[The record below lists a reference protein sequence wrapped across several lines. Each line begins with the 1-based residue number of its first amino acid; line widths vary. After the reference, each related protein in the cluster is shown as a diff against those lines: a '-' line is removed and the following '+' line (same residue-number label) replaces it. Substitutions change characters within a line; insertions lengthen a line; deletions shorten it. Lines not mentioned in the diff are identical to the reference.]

1 MKILIIRNYP
11 SYMDVEKN
19 TYNIQEFGLA
29 KALVR
34 KGNVCDIVFWTDK
47 DEKEVAIPVD
57 DRGKVTV
64 FYKHGKTALKNTVYS
79 GCDELFAQYD
89 VLQTTEYNQMQSWI
103 LAKKYPEKH
112 IVYHGPYYTPF
123 NKRYNLMCT
132 VFDLFFLNRYR
143 KIGTHFITKS
153 KLAQEFLG
161 SKGIKASN
169 VKTIGVG
176 IDTQM
181 LSNGK
186 TECSEPLFLEM
197 CKDEK
202 VKLLYI
208 GRFEERRNIPFIFDI
223 FAEILKKS
231 VNATLYMIGTGDK
244 DYTEK
249 CWKHA
254 TELGIRE
261 NIVYQE
267 KMEQKYLSDV
277 YNLADFFLLPTK
289 YEIFGMVLLEAM
301 YYKTVVL
308 TTDNGGS
315 STLIDNGRNGY
326 ILQDENA
333 SKWANVVSEVTSEKM
348 NAVKEAAHDTIA
360 DQYTWDK
367 LADSFMESYKKLD
380 DKREG

>member
-19 TYNIQEFGLA
+19 TYNIQEVGLA

-47 DEKEVAIPVD
+47 DEKEVNISVD
-57 DRGKVTV
+57 NAGKITV
-64 FYKHGKTALKNTVYS
+64 FYRHGKTALKNTIYT

-89 VLQTTEYNQMQSWI
+89 VLQTAEYNQMQSRI

-112 IVYHGPYYTPF
+112 IVYHGPYYATF

-143 KIGTHFITKS
+143 KLGTHFITKS
-153 KLAQEFLG
+153 RLAQEFLE
-161 SKGIKASN
+161 SKGIKESD
-169 VKTIGVG
+169 VKTVGVG

-186 TECSEPLFLEM
+186 TECNEPLVLEM
-197 CKDEK
+197 CQDKK

-244 DYTEK
+244 DYTENAGTMQQNLVYGK
-249 CWKHA
+249 ISYIRRRWNRSTYLAFINWQIFSCFQQNMRFLEWYFWKPCI
-254 TELGIRE
+254 T
-261 NIVYQE
+261 
-267 KMEQKYLSDV
+267 K
-277 YNLADFFLLPTK
+277 LL
-289 YEIFGMVLLEAM
+289 Y
-301 YYKTVVL
+301 
-308 TTDNGGS
+308 
-315 STLIDNGRNGY
+315 
-326 ILQDENA
+326 
-333 SKWANVVSEVTSEKM
+333 
-348 NAVKEAAHDTIA
+348 
-360 DQYTWDK
+360 
-367 LADSFMESYKKLD
+367 
-380 DKREG
+380 

>member
-1 MKILIIRNYP
+1 
-11 SYMDVEKN
+11 MDVEKN
-19 TYNIQEFGLA
+19 TYNIQEVGLA

-176 IDTQM
+176 I
-181 LSNGK
+181 
-186 TECSEPLFLEM
+186 E
-197 CKDEK
+197 
-202 VKLLYI
+202 I
-208 GRFEERRNIPFIFDI
+208 GR
-223 FAEILKKS
+223 
-231 VNATLYMIGTGDK
+231 
-244 DYTEK
+244 
-249 CWKHA
+249 
-254 TELGIRE
+254 
-261 NIVYQE
+261 
-267 KMEQKYLSDV
+267 
-277 YNLADFFLLPTK
+277 
-289 YEIFGMVLLEAM
+289 
-301 YYKTVVL
+301 
-308 TTDNGGS
+308 
-315 STLIDNGRNGY
+315 
-326 ILQDENA
+326 
-333 SKWANVVSEVTSEKM
+333 
-348 NAVKEAAHDTIA
+348 AHV
-360 DQYTWDK
+360 
-367 LADSFMESYKKLD
+367 
-380 DKREG
+380 

>member
-19 TYNIQEFGLA
+19 TYNIQEVGLA

-254 TELGIRE
+254 TTWYTG
-261 NIVYQE
+261 
-267 KMEQKYLSDV
+267 KYCISGEDG
-277 YNLADFFLLPTK
+277 T
-289 YEIFGMVLLEAM
+289 
-301 YYKTVVL
+301 
-308 TTDNGGS
+308 
-315 STLIDNGRNGY
+315 
-326 ILQDENA
+326 
-333 SKWANVVSEVTSEKM
+333 EVP
-348 NAVKEAAHDTIA
+348 I
-360 DQYTWDK
+360 
-367 LADSFMESYKKLD
+367 
-380 DKREG
+380 